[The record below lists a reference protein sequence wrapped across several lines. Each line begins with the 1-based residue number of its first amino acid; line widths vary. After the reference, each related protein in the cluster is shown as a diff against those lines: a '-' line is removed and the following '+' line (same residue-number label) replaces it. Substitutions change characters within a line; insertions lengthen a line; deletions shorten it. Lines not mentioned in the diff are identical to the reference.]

1 MNTLEIT
8 RLLEKYYKGEST
20 EDEEL
25 MLRGILQSEN
35 LPEEFEAEK
44 ELFSYYSGTGEIPEP
59 STGFEEKIIAAIDNN
74 EKKEGIRRIRR
85 GLLTMMSAAAGLL
98 LLVGSYFFF
107 TRKSEPKDTFSNPQI
122 AYAETVR
129 ILYGVSSQ
137 LNRGTQALEPVRKFE
152 YATSK
157 SFATINKTTSL
168 VEDNLKNLDYFQKVL
183 NMVYSPMKI
192 GINK

>member
-1 MNTLEIT
+1 MNTQEIIK
-8 RLLEKYYKGEST
+8 LLEKYYKGEST

-25 MLRGILQSEN
+25 MLRDILQSEN

-44 ELFSYYSGTGEIPEP
+44 ELFSYYSGTGKIPEP
-59 STGFEEKIIAAIDNN
+59 SLGFEEKIIAAIDNN
-74 EKKEGIRRIRR
+74 EKKEGLRRIRR

-107 TRKSEPKDTFSNPQI
+107 VRKSEPKDTFSNPQI

-129 ILYGVSSQ
+129 ILYSVSSQ
-137 LNRGTQALEPVRKFE
+137 LNRGTESLEPVRKFE
-152 YATSK
+152 YNTSK
-157 SFATINKTTSL
+157 SFSAINKTTSL
-168 VEDNLKNLDYFQKVL
+168 VENNLKNLDYFQKAL
-183 NMVYSPMKI
+183 NMVFSPMDI